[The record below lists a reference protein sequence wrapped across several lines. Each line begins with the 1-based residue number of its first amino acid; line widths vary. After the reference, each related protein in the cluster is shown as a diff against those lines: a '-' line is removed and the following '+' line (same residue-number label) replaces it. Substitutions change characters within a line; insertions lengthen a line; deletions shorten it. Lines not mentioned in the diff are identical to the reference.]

1 MIENQMSVAVKL
13 TELLQTMYRSET
25 HVKIRY
31 MGAESYLEA
40 SDTLKQGKAVFYV
53 MAPLSIRNVTGLRE
67 NVLVKGCPTHLKV
80 NENMTLLTYKE
91 LHINKNEKEKFF
103 NLLLLAKF
111 GAEDVSNSRLVM
123 SRTELY
129 NVWRV
134 VAKREIKIGKEIII
148 QKCTDLEFKNQSL
161 EDLL

>member
-1 MIENQMSVAVKL
+1 M
-13 TELLQTMYRSET
+13 
-25 HVKIRY
+25 
-31 MGAESYLEA
+31 
-40 SDTLKQGKAVFYV
+40 VFYV
-53 MAPLSIRNVTGLRE
+53 MAPLGIKNVTNLRS
-67 NVLVKGCPTHLKV
+67 NVLVKGCQTHLKV
-80 NENMTLLTYKE
+80 NDNLTLLTYKE
-91 LHINKNEKEKFF
+91 LHNEPTSKDQYF

-111 GAEDVSNSRLVM
+111 GSESDSNSRLVM

-134 VAKREIKIGKEIII
+134 VAKREIKIGEEIII